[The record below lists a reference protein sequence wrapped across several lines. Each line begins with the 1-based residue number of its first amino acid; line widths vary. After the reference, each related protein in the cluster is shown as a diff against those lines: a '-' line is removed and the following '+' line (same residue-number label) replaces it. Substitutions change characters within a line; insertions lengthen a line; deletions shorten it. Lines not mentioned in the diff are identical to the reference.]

1 MKTSSKQHIL
11 SKLSMF
17 SAVLMILLCSS
28 SYAIAQST
36 SSNSYCIR
44 TATSKAQV
52 TSVMNSCGSC
62 SNCIVAVVGSDA
74 YYVKKGSKAGA
85 NKKATTNNATAVS
98 AEAVSQM
105 PGLANFRPFR
115 GNDDI
120 QISCGVNTLIF
131 HGNDGTASEN
141 PLDLCQSDDKNQ
153 ICKNPT
159 TWSVTNSDPASN
171 DGYTIQPSHDKKLYL
186 CFTPST
192 GITILHR
199 DPANTEDPAMPDNCT
214 LWAVTPASVGVDGE
228 ITGYKITPK
237 KHPEYILVA
246 DTRSNQITV
255 NKVETKN
262 ADAAEPEKGVMAHWT
277 FKAGKSSTRPVNHQE
292 RVIQETEQK

>member
-1 MKTSSKQHIL
+1 MKTLSKQNIF
-11 SKLSMF
+11 SIISML
-17 SAVLMILLCSS
+17 SAVLMILLCS
-28 SYAIAQST
+28 AEFANAQTKKSDA
-36 SSNSYCIR
+36 YCFR
-44 TATSKAQV
+44 TATSQTAV
-52 TSVMNSCGSC
+52 TSVMNSCGNC
-62 SNCIVAVVGSDA
+62 GNCIVTVVGTDA
-74 YYVKKGSKAGA
+74 FYIQKASKAGA
-85 NKKATTNNATAVS
+85 NMKAVKNPKAVK
-98 AEAVSQM
+98 AEEVAKM

-115 GNDDI
+115 GNDDV

-141 PLDLCQSDDKNQ
+141 PLDLCQSDDEKQ

-159 TWSVTNSDPASN
+159 TWAVTNTSPASN
-171 DGYTIQPSHDKKLYL
+171 DGYTIQPTHDKKLYL

-192 GITILHR
+192 GITIKHR

-214 LWAVTPASVGVDGE
+214 LWAVTPTSVGADGE

-277 FKAGKSSTRPVNHQE
+277 FKAVKSSTRPVTHQE

>member
-1 MKTSSKQHIL
+1 MK
-11 SKLSMF
+11 
-17 SAVLMILLCSS
+17 AVK
-28 SYAIAQST
+28 
-36 SSNSYCIR
+36 NP
-44 TATSKAQV
+44 
-52 TSVMNSCGSC
+52 
-62 SNCIVAVVGSDA
+62 
-74 YYVKKGSKAGA
+74 
-85 NKKATTNNATAVS
+85 TAVK
-98 AEAVSQM
+98 AEEVAKM

-115 GNDDI
+115 GNDDV

-131 HGNDGTASEN
+131 HGNEGTASEN
-141 PLDLCQSDDKNQ
+141 PLDLCQSDDEKQ

-159 TWSVTNSDPASN
+159 TWAVTNNTPASN
-171 DGYTIQPSHDKKLYL
+171 DGYTIQPTHDKKLYL

-192 GITILHR
+192 GITIKHR

-214 LWAVTPASVGVDGE
+214 LWAVTPASIGADGE

-277 FKAGKSSTRPVNHQE
+277 FKAGKSSTRPVTHQE
-292 RVIQETEQK
+292 KVIQKTEQK